1 MRISEL
7 AARTGTS
14 PRALRYYEEHGLLT
28 GRRKSNG
35 YRSYDDSHV
44 RIVTEIRSLL
54 ALGFALEETRPFVEC
69 LQSGHPRGDSCPD
82 SVAVYQRKLA
92 ELDGCLDRLQ
102 QVREQVDRQLQHAI
116 ECRRRCPL
124 TEGDPA

>member
-7 AARTGTS
+7 ASRTGTS
-14 PRALRYYEEHGLLT
+14 PRALRYYEQHGLLT
-28 GRRKSNG
+28 GDRQSNG

-44 RIVTEIRSLL
+44 QIVTEIRSLL
-54 ALGFALEETRPFVEC
+54 ALGFGLEDTRPFVEC
-69 LQSGHPRGDSCPD
+69 LESGHSRGDACPD

-92 ELDGCLDRLQ
+92 ELDECLDRMQ
-102 QVREQVDRQLQHAI
+102 QVRRQVDHQLQHAI

-124 TEGDPA
+124 TQGEPT